1 MKNMNR
7 LKENDL
13 ILITGAAGGIGEA
26 AVKKLIFEGAK
37 VIGISRNEAKLK
49 EIKNGLK
56 DPEKFEYE
64 IMDLSENI
72 PEISGKIVEI
82 SEKYGKFS
90 GFVHA
95 AGVLNIM
102 PVSIW
107 DYNSAVKDFNV
118 NLFSAIEIIKALQKK
133 KCRQELLNIVFVSSI
148 AAKIG
153 NAGALNYSLAKSALN
168 NLTITLSKELN
179 TKKIRINSVMPGAI
193 ETDMAKKYND
203 NVSYDYLLTSSKK
216 TMFGEIGQPE
226 YIADL
231 ISFLL
236 SKESYWIQGAN
247 ITIDGGETL

>member
-26 AVKKLIFEGAK
+26 AVKKLICEGAK

-148 AAKIG
+148 TAFFPNTGEIAYGLTKAALNALAAGLTNEIG
-153 NAGALNYSLAKSALN
+153 N
-168 NLTITLSKELN
+168 
-179 TKKIRINSVMPGAI
+179 KKMRINS
-193 ETDMAKKYND
+193 
-203 NVSYDYLLTSSKK
+203 
-216 TMFGEIGQPE
+216 
-226 YIADL
+226 
-231 ISFLL
+231 IS
-236 SKESYWIQGAN
+236 
-247 ITIDGGETL
+247 GGGG